1 MVKACLK
8 NSSLFIRPLRA
19 RVPLKMF
26 PGKTKK
32 QFKKDLNKK
41 SQVTTWPLDQPPLQ
55 LRKAAGQR
63 RKSWPGFSLVKTYPS
78 DAGKSS
84 MRWLLV
90 AWLEPL
96 ASQR

>member
-32 QFKKDLNKK
+32 QFRKDLNKK

-55 LRKAAGQR
+55 LRRGGWPAAQ
-63 RKSWPGFSLVKTYPS
+63 V
-78 DAGKSS
+78 
-84 MRWLLV
+84 M
-90 AWLEPL
+90 AWLFVSEDVPV
-96 ASQR
+96 